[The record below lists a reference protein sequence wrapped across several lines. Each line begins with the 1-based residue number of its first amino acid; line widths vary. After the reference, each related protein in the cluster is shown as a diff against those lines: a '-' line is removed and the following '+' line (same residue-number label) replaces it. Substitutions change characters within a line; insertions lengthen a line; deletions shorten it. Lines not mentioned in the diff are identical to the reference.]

1 MKYKKK
7 FICIVIMVFT
17 ALGLC
22 FSQEISEQINESDLA
37 GKLIFERQLGKDIL
51 TIPGNYQLANG
62 TFLTNKRALEMFRE
76 APENSKIL
84 TYEKAWDIT
93 CKTSLIISLG
103 TIVAA
108 SIMDALHVSTE
119 ENSWWQLPV
128 VGVSTSLFFLS
139 TQMAFNYRTTA
150 MTNYNMYVMGIPI
163 K

>member
-1 MKYKKK
+1 MKKI
-7 FICIVIMVFT
+7 ICIAILILT

-22 FSQEISEQINESDLA
+22 FSQEISEQISASDLA
-37 GKLIFERQLGKDIL
+37 GKLIFERQFGKAVIS
-51 TIPGNYQLANG
+51 IPGNYQLANG

-76 APENSKIL
+76 APENKNIL
-84 TYEKAWDIT
+84 SYEKAWDIT
-93 CKTSLIISLG
+93 SKTSLIISLG

-108 SIMDALHVSTE
+108 TLMDALHVSTE
-119 ENSWWQLPV
+119 DNSWWQLPV

-150 MTNYNMYVMGIPI
+150 MTNYNLYVMGIPI

>member
-1 MKYKKK
+1 MKYKKQL
-7 FICIVIMVFT
+7 ICIAILILT

-37 GKLIFERQLGKDIL
+37 GKLIFERQFGKAVIS
-51 TIPGNYQLANG
+51 IPGNYQLANG
-62 TFLTNKRALEMFRE
+62 IFLTNKRALEMFRE
-76 APENSKIL
+76 TPENKNIL
-84 TYEKAWDIT
+84 SYEKAWDIT

-139 TQMAFNYRTTA
+139 TQMAYNYRNTA